1 MFIET
6 YGCTYNKADSDGIRE
21 ILSSEISSIAFCSS
35 EKNADVVVINSCSVK
50 DATASKILH
59 RLSELRAGGTKTV
72 VCGCL
77 AQTSPA
83 LVKKAHPA
91 AVLVGTKSLSRISN
105 AVMAAFE
112 GKIAEFLS
120 DELRGKLP
128 LPVFVDGVFARIPIA
143 QGCLGAC
150 SFCSAKLARGTL
162 ESRAPKEIL
171 RACEQAVKAGAKELQ
186 LTGQDT
192 GCYGFDLKPIAN
204 CESNATLARSS
215 LLSAKRSNLRTI
227 GSKHD
232 CKPRKGIGK
241 TIAVY
246 NKTSLA
252 ELLAEVCKI
261 EGDFRVRVGM
271 MNPQHAKKILPF
283 LLGAFAHEKIYK
295 FLHVSVQSGSEKVLK
310 AMQRQHSVSDFVE
323 VVRAFREKFSEIT
336 IATDL
341 IVGFPT
347 ETGEDFEKSLQLLRQ
362 TRPTVCNV
370 SKYSPRPGTTAA
382 RLPLLDNLVVKHRSE
397 VASAL
402 CKKISM
408 ENKKPFVGK
417 KMRVLVVETGG
428 KNGVGAC
435 AGNYLSVVLQG
446 GAKARLGEFLDVEIV
461 ASGQSHL
468 KGKLA

>member
-21 ILSSEISSIAFCSS
+21 ILSSEIPGIAFCSS

-59 RLSELRAGGTKTV
+59 RLSELRSEGKKTV

-83 LVKKAHPA
+83 LVKKANA
-91 AVLVGTKSLSRISN
+91 SAVLVGTKSLSSISN

-112 GKIAEFLS
+112 GKSAEFL
-120 DELRGKLP
+120 DESQGKLP

-162 ESRAPKEIL
+162 ESRNPAEIL
-171 RACEQAVKAGAKELQ
+171 RACENALQSGAKELQ
-186 LTGQDT
+186 FTAQDT

-215 LLSAKRSNLRTI
+215 L
-227 GSKHD
+227 D
-232 CKPRKGIGK
+232 CKPRKEIGK

-271 MNPQHAKKILPF
+271 MNPQHAKKFLPE
-283 LLGAFAHEKIYK
+283 LVEAFAHEKIYK

-310 AMQRQHSVSDFVE
+310 DMLRQHSVSDFVE
-323 VVRAFREKFSEIT
+323 VVRAFREKFPEIT

-347 ETGEDFEKSLQLLRQ
+347 ESEGDFEKSLQLLRQ

-370 SKYSPRPGTTAA
+370 SKYSPRPGTKAA
-382 RLPLLDNLVVKHRSE
+382 LLPLLDNKIVKHRSE

-402 CKKISM
+402 CKKISL

-428 KNGVGAC
+428 KNGGSAC

-446 GAKARLGEFLDVEIV
+446 GAKARLGEFLDVEITG
-461 ASGQSHL
+461 SGQSHL
-468 KGKLA
+468 KGRLA